1 MLNNRYLTHLN
12 ERLFMKK
19 ILLSLNI
26 ILLCNIAAS
35 DELIKKIQRESAES
49 LATFHQ
55 DICDKHDSIKRA
67 SVIAQNLEPLKPANV
82 SAQLKSLQDSLITKN
97 SLLARELEKAISEL
111 TDLGKKINA
120 LSSIDEIDKEY
131 YDSCSIQKPSDT
143 CLYRQESF
151 VTTRIEKISKKIADN
166 KKQFIEEMGRIIA
179 ESSDFNLALAVLKLT
194 NERSLPSDAATS
206 TSEEPSSSEAT
217 GVSSGI

>member
-1 MLNNRYLTHLN
+1 
-12 ERLFMKK
+12 MKNK
-19 ILLSLNI
+19 LLSLNI

-35 DELIKKIQRESAES
+35 DEVVKQVLKERGDSI
-49 LATFHQ
+49 ATFRAS
-55 DICDKHDSIKRA
+55 IRYKHYSIKRA
-67 SVIAQNLEPLKPANV
+67 SVIAQNLEPLKTANV
-82 SAQLKSLQDSLITKN
+82 SAQLKSLHDSLITKN
-97 SLLARELEKAISEL
+97 SLLARELEQAISEL

-131 YDSCSIQKPSDT
+131 YDSCRIQKPSDT
-143 CLYRQESF
+143 CLYSQESF

-206 TSEEPSSSEAT
+206 TSEEPSSSEAA